1 MKEELKTLEAIVD
14 AVGEKDPKYEKG
26 NLLRAGN
33 VLRAMR
39 VRLKKPV
46 VLKKDHGFIGRFAW
60 GRSIVVVEVVGPC
73 KIVGFNYSDALLD
86 RDAAEFRTDEE
97 GIWMDN
103 YVPLSAMP
111 VDVLRLM
118 IEDFN
123 GI

>member
-14 AVGEKDPKYEKG
+14 AVGEKEFGKKG
-26 NLLRAGN
+26 NMFRA
-33 VLRAMR
+33 RAK
-39 VRLKKPV
+39 LKKPV
-46 VLKKDHGFIGRFAW
+46 DLKKDHGFIGTFAW
-60 GRSIVVVEVVGPC
+60 GRSKVVVEVVGPC

-118 IEDFN
+118 VEDFN

>member
-1 MKEELKTLEAIVD
+1 MREELKTLEAIVE
-14 AVGEKDPKYEKG
+14 AVAEKDPDKE
-26 NLLRAGN
+26 GN
-33 VLRAMR
+33 VSRAR
-39 VRLKKPV
+39 VKLKKPV
-46 VLKKDHGFIGRFAW
+46 VLKKDHGFIGQFAW
-60 GRSIVVVEVVGPC
+60 GRSKVVVEVVGPC

-86 RDAAEFRTDEE
+86 RNAAEFRTNEE
-97 GIWMDN
+97 GVWMDN